1 LGEGRHSR
9 VWSWP
14 GPHAHKP
21 EEAALKARRR
31 EGGHCEFGS
40 IKPEKSHTSLGWASP
55 MRNVE
60 FPSG

>member
-1 LGEGRHSR
+1 

-14 GPHAHKP
+14 GPHTHKP